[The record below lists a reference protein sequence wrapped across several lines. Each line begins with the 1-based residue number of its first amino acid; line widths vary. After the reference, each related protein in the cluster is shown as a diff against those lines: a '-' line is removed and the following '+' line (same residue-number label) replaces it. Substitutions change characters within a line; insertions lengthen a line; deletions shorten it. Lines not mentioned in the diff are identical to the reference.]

1 MNWLYLFAFV
11 AAIGPILILLDRR
24 PLAKG
29 EEPPMIV
36 QTGYFAVMIGIF
48 GVLSQFMSFT
58 AVMLIFVLVFGA
70 IWGVDK
76 LLLEKHRGIE
86 QREPVTIEY
95 AKGFFPILLV
105 IFLLRSF
112 LVEPFQIPSSSMRPG
127 LIVGDFILVNKYAYG
142 LRIPVINTPFVEVG
156 QPARGDV
163 MVFHFPE
170 DPKTD
175 FIKRVV
181 GLPGDTVSYENKR
194 LSINGKPLRLDDNGS
209 YQYVDKGLDVTET
222 SRYLEFLGERPH
234 PVIVDE
240 KQPRSLVLQGVRD
253 FPNRENC
260 TYSEDGFSCKVPA
273 GHYFMMGDNRDNSH
287 DSRYW
292 GFVPDR
298 YIVGKAFLVWMNF
311 GDLKRIGTLIE

>member
-11 AAIGPILILLDRR
+11 AAIGPVLILLDRR

-36 QTGYFAVMIGIF
+36 QTGYFAIMIGVF

-58 AVMLIFVLVFGA
+58 AVMLIFVLVFGL
-70 IWGVDK
+70 IWLLDK
-76 LLLEKHRGIE
+76 LLLESKRGMD

-127 LIVGDFILVNKYAYG
+127 LVVGDFILVNKYTYG
-142 LRIPVINTPFVEVG
+142 LRIPVVNSVFVTVN
-156 QPARGDV
+156 QPQHGDV

-175 FIKRVV
+175 FIKRVI
-181 GLPGDTVSYENKR
+181 GLPGDTVAYQGKR
-194 LSINGKPLRLDDNGS
+194 LTINGNPIRVEQDGN
-209 YQYVDKGLDVTET
+209 YQYVDKGFDVTDT
-222 SRYLEFLGERPH
+222 VRYQEYLAERSH
-234 PVIVDE
+234 PMIVDD
-240 KQPRSLVLQGVRD
+240 KQPRSLVLQAVRD

-260 TYSEDGFSCKVPA
+260 TYSEDGFVCKVPA

-292 GFVPDR
+292 GFVPDAN
-298 YIVGKAFLVWMNF
+298 IVGKAFLVWMNF
-311 GDLKRIGTLIE
+311 GNLKRIGTLIE

>member
-11 AAIGPILILLDRR
+11 AAIGPVLILLDRR

-36 QTGYFAVMIGIF
+36 QTGYFAIMIGVF

-70 IWGVDK
+70 IWALDK
-76 LLLEKHRGIE
+76 LLLEAKRGLD

-127 LIVGDFILVNKYAYG
+127 LVVGDFILVNKYTYG
-142 LRIPVINTPFVEVG
+142 LRIPVLNTVFMPVKLP
-156 QPARGDV
+156 QRGDV

-175 FIKRVV
+175 FIKRVI
-181 GLPGDTVSYENKR
+181 GLPGDTVAYQGKR
-194 LSINGKPLRLDDNGS
+194 LTINGQVVRVEQDGT
-209 YQYVDKGLDVTET
+209 YQYVDKGFDVTDT
-222 SRYLEFLGERPH
+222 VRYQEFLAEQPH
-234 PVIVDE
+234 PMIVDD
-240 KQPRSLVLQGVRD
+240 KQPRSLVLQAVRD

-260 TYSEDGFSCKVPA
+260 TYSEDGFVCKVPD

-292 GFVPDR
+292 GFVPDAN
-298 YIVGKAFLVWMNF
+298 IVGKAFLVWMNF
-311 GDLKRIGTLIE
+311 GNLKRIGTLIE

>member
-58 AVMLIFVLVFGA
+58 AVRLIFVLVFGV
-70 IWGVDK
+70 IWGLDK
-76 LLLEKHRGIE
+76 LVLAGKRGIDE
-86 QREPVTIEY
+86 RESVTVEY

-127 LIVGDFILVNKYAYG
+127 LVVGDFILVNKYAYG
-142 LRIPVINTPFVEVG
+142 LRIPVINTPFIEIG
-156 QPARGDV
+156 QPKRGDV

-175 FIKRVV
+175 FIKRIV
-181 GLPGDTVSYENKR
+181 GLPGDSVAYENKR
-194 LSINGKPLRLDDNGS
+194 LTINGQPVRAEQNGT
-209 YQYVDKGLDVTET
+209 YQYVDKGFDVTDT
-222 SRYLEFLGERPH
+222 VRYQEYLGDKPH
-234 PVIVDE
+234 PMIVDD

-260 TYSEDGFSCKVPA
+260 TYSEDGFACKVPA

-298 YIVGKAFLVWMNF
+298 YVVGKAFLVWMNF
-311 GDLKRIGTLIE
+311 GNLKRIGTLIE

>member
-11 AAIGPILILLDRR
+11 AAMGPVLILLDRR
-24 PLAKG
+24 PLARG

-36 QTGYFAVMIGIF
+36 QTGYFAIMIGVF

-70 IWGVDK
+70 IWALDK
-76 LLLEKHRGIE
+76 FFLADKRGLD

-127 LIVGDFILVNKYAYG
+127 LVVGDFILVNKYTYG
-142 LRIPVINTPFVEVG
+142 LRIPVLNTVFMPVK
-156 QPARGDV
+156 QPQRGDV

-175 FIKRVV
+175 FIKRVI
-181 GLPGDTVSYENKR
+181 GLPGDTVAYHGKR
-194 LSINGKPLRLDDNGS
+194 LSINGQSVRVEPDGT
-209 YQYVDKGLDVTET
+209 YQYVDKGFDVTDT
-222 SRYLEFLGERPH
+222 QRYQEFLSEQPH
-234 PVIVDE
+234 PMIVDD
-240 KQPRSLVLQGVRD
+240 KQPRSLVLQAVRD

-260 TYSEDGFSCKVPA
+260 TYSEDGFVCKVPD

-292 GFVPDR
+292 GFVPDAN
-298 YIVGKAFLVWMNF
+298 IVGKAFLVWMNF
-311 GDLKRIGTLIE
+311 GNLKRIGTLIE

>member
-76 LLLEKHRGIE
+76 LLLEKNRGIE

-127 LIVGDFILVNKYAYG
+127 LVVGDFILVNKYTYG
-142 LRIPVINTPFVEVG
+142 LRIPVLNTVFVPVK
-156 QPARGDV
+156 QPQRGDV

-175 FIKRVV
+175 FIKRVI
-181 GLPGDTVSYENKR
+181 GLPGDTVAYQGKR
-194 LSINGKPLRLDDNGS
+194 LSINGQPVRVEPDGT
-209 YQYVDKGLDVTET
+209 YQYVDKGFDVTDT
-222 SRYLEFLGERPH
+222 VRYQEYLSGQLH
-234 PVIVDE
+234 PMIVDD
-240 KQPRSLVLQGVRD
+240 KQPRSLVLQAVRD

-260 TYSEDGFSCKVPA
+260 TYSEDGFVCKVPD

-292 GFVPDR
+292 GFVPDAN
-298 YIVGKAFLVWMNF
+298 IVGRAFLVWMNF
-311 GDLKRIGTLIE
+311 GNLKRIGTLIE

>member
-58 AVMLIFVLVFGA
+58 AVMLIFVLVFGV
-70 IWGVDK
+70 IWGLDK
-76 LLLEKHRGIE
+76 LVLAGKRGIDE
-86 QREPVTIEY
+86 RESVTVEY

-127 LIVGDFILVNKYAYG
+127 LVVGDFILVNKYAYG
-142 LRIPVINTPFVEVG
+142 LRIPVINTPFIEIG
-156 QPARGDV
+156 QPKRGDV

-175 FIKRVV
+175 FIKRIV
-181 GLPGDTVSYENKR
+181 GLPGDSVAYENKR
-194 LSINGKPLRLDDNGS
+194 LTINGQPVRAEQNGT
-209 YQYVDKGLDVTET
+209 YQYVDKGFDVTDT
-222 SRYLEFLGERPH
+222 VRYQEYLGDKPH
-234 PVIVDE
+234 PMIVDD

-260 TYSEDGFSCKVPA
+260 TYSEDGFACKVPA

-298 YIVGKAFLVWMNF
+298 YVVGKAFLVWMNF
-311 GDLKRIGTLIE
+311 GNLKRIGTLIE

>member
-11 AAIGPILILLDRR
+11 AAIGPVLILLDRR

-36 QTGYFAVMIGIF
+36 QTGYFAIMIGVF

-58 AVMLIFVLVFGA
+58 AVMLIFVLVFGL
-70 IWGVDK
+70 IWLLDK
-76 LLLEKHRGIE
+76 LLLESKRGMD

-127 LIVGDFILVNKYAYG
+127 LVVGDFILVNKYTYG
-142 LRIPVINTPFVEVG
+142 LRIPVVNSVFVPVN
-156 QPARGDV
+156 QPQHGDV

-175 FIKRVV
+175 FIKRVI
-181 GLPGDTVSYENKR
+181 GLPGDTVAYQGKR
-194 LSINGKPLRLDDNGS
+194 LTLNGNPIRVEQDGN
-209 YQYVDKGLDVTET
+209 YQYVDKGFDVTDT
-222 SRYLEFLGERPH
+222 VRYQEYLAERSH
-234 PVIVDE
+234 PMIVDD
-240 KQPRSLVLQGVRD
+240 KQPRSLVLQAVRD

-260 TYSEDGFSCKVPA
+260 TYSEDGFVCKVPA

-292 GFVPDR
+292 GFVPDAN
-298 YIVGKAFLVWMNF
+298 IVGKAFLVWMNF
-311 GDLKRIGTLIE
+311 GNLKRIGTLIE

>member
-11 AAIGPILILLDRR
+11 AAIGPVLILLDRR

-36 QTGYFAVMIGIF
+36 QTGYFAIMIGIF

-70 IWGVDK
+70 IWALDK
-76 LLLEKHRGIE
+76 LLLEAKRALD

-127 LIVGDFILVNKYAYG
+127 LVVGDFILVNKYTYG
-142 LRIPVINTPFVEVG
+142 LRIPVLNTVFIPVK
-156 QPARGDV
+156 QPQRGDV

-175 FIKRVV
+175 FIKRVI
-181 GLPGDTVSYENKR
+181 GLPGDTVAYQGKR
-194 LSINGKPLRLDDNGS
+194 LSINGQPVRVESDGS
-209 YQYVDKGLDVTET
+209 YQYVDKGFDVTDT
-222 SRYLEFLGERPH
+222 VRYQEFLSAQPH
-234 PVIVDE
+234 PMIVDD
-240 KQPRSLVLQGVRD
+240 KQPRSLVLQAVRD

-260 TYSEDGFSCKVPA
+260 TYSEDGFVCKVPD

-292 GFVPDR
+292 GFVPDAN
-298 YIVGKAFLVWMNF
+298 IVGKAFLVWMNF
-311 GDLKRIGTLIE
+311 GNLKRIGTLIE

>member
-11 AAIGPILILLDRR
+11 AAIGPVLILLDRR

-36 QTGYFAVMIGIF
+36 QTGYFAIMIGIF

-70 IWGVDK
+70 IWALDK
-76 LLLEKHRGIE
+76 LLLEAKRALD

-127 LIVGDFILVNKYAYG
+127 LVVGDFILVNKYTYG
-142 LRIPVINTPFVEVG
+142 LRIPVLNTVFIPVK
-156 QPARGDV
+156 QPQRGDV

-175 FIKRVV
+175 FIKRVI
-181 GLPGDTVSYENKR
+181 GLPGDTVAYQGKR
-194 LSINGKPLRLDDNGS
+194 LSINGQPVRVESDGS
-209 YQYVDKGLDVTET
+209 YQYVDKGFDVTDT
-222 SRYLEFLGERPH
+222 VRYQEFLSGQPH
-234 PVIVDE
+234 PMIVDD
-240 KQPRSLVLQGVRD
+240 KQPRSLVLQAVRD

-260 TYSEDGFSCKVPA
+260 TYSEDGFVCKVPD

-292 GFVPDR
+292 GFVPDAN
-298 YIVGKAFLVWMNF
+298 IVGKAFLVWMNF
-311 GDLKRIGTLIE
+311 GNLKRIGTLIE

>member
-76 LLLEKHRGIE
+76 LLLEKNRGIE

-112 LVEPFQIPSSSMRPG
+112 LVVPFQIPSSSMRPG
-127 LIVGDFILVNKYAYG
+127 LVVGDFILVNKYTYG
-142 LRIPVINTPFVEVG
+142 LRIPVLNTVFVPVK
-156 QPARGDV
+156 QPQRGDV

-175 FIKRVV
+175 FIKRVI
-181 GLPGDTVSYENKR
+181 GLPGDTVAYQGKR
-194 LSINGKPLRLDDNGS
+194 LSINGQPVRVEPDGT
-209 YQYVDKGLDVTET
+209 YQYVDKGFDVTDT
-222 SRYLEFLGERPH
+222 VRYQEYLSGQSH
-234 PVIVDE
+234 PMIVDD
-240 KQPRSLVLQGVRD
+240 KQPRSLVLQAVRD

-260 TYSEDGFSCKVPA
+260 TYSEDGFVCKVPD

-292 GFVPDR
+292 GFVPDAN
-298 YIVGKAFLVWMNF
+298 IVGRAFLVWMNF
-311 GDLKRIGTLIE
+311 GNLKRIGTLIE

>member
-24 PLAKG
+24 PLTKG

-58 AVMLIFVLVFGA
+58 AVMLIFVLVFGV

-76 LLLEKHRGIE
+76 LLLEKKRGIE
-86 QREPVTIEY
+86 QREPVAIEY

-112 LVEPFQIPSSSMRPG
+112 LIEPFQIPSSSMRPG
-127 LIVGDFILVNKYAYG
+127 LVVGDFILVNKYAYG
-142 LRIPVINTPFVEVG
+142 LRIPVINTPFIEVG

-181 GLPGDTVSYENKR
+181 GLPGDTVSYENKQ
-194 LSINGKPLRLDDNGS
+194 LSINGQLLRLEDNGS
-209 YQYVDKGLDVTET
+209 YQYVDRGLDVTET
-222 SRYLEFLGERPH
+222 SRYLEHLGPRPH
-234 PVIVDE
+234 PVIVDT

-260 TYSEDGFSCKVPA
+260 TYSEDGFSCKVPD

-298 YIVGKAFLVWMNF
+298 HIVGKAFLVWMNF
-311 GDLKRIGTLIE
+311 SNLKRIGTLIE

>member
-11 AAIGPILILLDRR
+11 AAIGPVLILLDRR

-36 QTGYFAVMIGIF
+36 QTGYFAIMIGVF

-58 AVMLIFVLVFGA
+58 AVMLIFVLVFGL
-70 IWGVDK
+70 IWLLDK
-76 LLLEKHRGIE
+76 LLLESKRGLD

-127 LIVGDFILVNKYAYG
+127 LVVGDFILVNKYTYG
-142 LRIPVINTPFVEVG
+142 LRIPVINSVFVPIN
-156 QPARGDV
+156 QPQRGDV

-175 FIKRVV
+175 FIKRVI
-181 GLPGDTVSYENKR
+181 GLPGDTVAYQGKR
-194 LSINGKPLRLDDNGS
+194 LTINGNPIRVEQDGN
-209 YQYVDKGLDVTET
+209 YQYVDKGFDVTDT
-222 SRYLEFLGERPH
+222 VRYREYLSERSH
-234 PVIVDE
+234 PMIVDD
-240 KQPRSLVLQGVRD
+240 KQPRSLVLQAVRD

-260 TYSEDGFSCKVPA
+260 TYSEDGFVCKVPA

-292 GFVPDR
+292 GFVPDAN
-298 YIVGKAFLVWMNF
+298 IVGKAFLVWMNF
-311 GDLKRIGTLIE
+311 GNLKRIGTLIE